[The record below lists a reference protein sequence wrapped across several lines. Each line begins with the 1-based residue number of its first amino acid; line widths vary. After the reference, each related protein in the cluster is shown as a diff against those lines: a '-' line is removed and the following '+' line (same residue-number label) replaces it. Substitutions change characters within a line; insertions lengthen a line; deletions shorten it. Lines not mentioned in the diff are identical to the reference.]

1 MIKVMKMFSTYMIE
15 QKDVVCNKTLWSS
28 SGSKKVN
35 AHKPPQN
42 DKSNSTNLLLK
53 SSKIFLKN

>member
-42 DKSNSTNLLLK
+42 DKSNSTNLLK
-53 SSKIFLKN
+53 VQKKI